1 MEDNHSPL
9 LSSLLLPF
17 TLLSL
22 QTSKH
27 SISAQLG
34 QLLPTHCNK
43 YSHSHWPR
51 ASWNRVRKEYLV
63 MLMVL
68 AAQLNPSLYEA
79 PTTTS
84 HINPPFFIFYFYF
97 LSLTKYETRGI
108 CFIFFNQMWPRA
120 CRNRGR
126 KKVYPVMLMVLLS
139 STQVWSS
146 HYYTFHLNPPKKIII
161 FLTKCENT
169 LFLFD
174 FVWFT

>member
-17 TLLSL
+17 TLISL

-27 SISAQLG
+27 SINAQLG

-43 YSHSHWPR
+43 YSHSHRPR
-51 ASWNRVRKEYLV
+51 VSQNRVRKRVPIDANGASCSTQPKSLWSSHYYFSFKSSIFFF
-63 MLMVL
+63 
-68 AAQLNPSLYEA
+68 LN
-79 PTTTS
+79 
-84 HINPPFFIFYFYF
+84 
-97 LSLTKYETRGI
+97 LTKYETRGI

-126 KKVYPVMLMVLLS
+126 KKVYPLIVMVLLS

-161 FLTKCENT
+161 FLTKCENM

>member
-1 MEDNHSPL
+1 M
-9 LSSLLLPF
+9 
-17 TLLSL
+17 
-22 QTSKH
+22 
-27 SISAQLG
+27 
-34 QLLPTHCNK
+34 
-43 YSHSHWPR
+43 
-51 ASWNRVRKEYLV
+51 WNTWYLFDFLTKCDLEHAEIEEEKEYYPV

-68 AAQLNPSLYEA
+68 AVQLNPSLYEA

-84 HINPPFFIFYFYF
+84 HLNPPFFLKKKIKQVWNNWYLFYF
-97 LSLTKYETRGI
+97 
-108 CFIFFNQMWPRA
+108 FNRMWPRA

-126 KKVYPVMLMVLLS
+126 KKVYPLILMVLLS